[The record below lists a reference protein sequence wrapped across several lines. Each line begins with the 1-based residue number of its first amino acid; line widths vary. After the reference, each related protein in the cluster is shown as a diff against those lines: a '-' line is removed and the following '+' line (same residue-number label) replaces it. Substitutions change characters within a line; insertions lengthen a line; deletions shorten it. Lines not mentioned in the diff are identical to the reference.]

1 MALKTSKSSDI
12 HAEKRL
18 SVELS
23 QIEVVDDTMCEVLRQ
38 KSSLE
43 RLQIAF
49 GLWRSA
55 RKQLF
60 TYIRS
65 LHPDWD
71 EKRINKE
78 VVKRISH
85 GAA

>member
-1 MALKTSKSSDI
+1 MPIKTSKSSDI

>member
-1 MALKTSKSSDI
+1 MAIKSDEFIDSSI
-12 HAEKRL
+12 KIRRSTEFGHL
-18 SVELS
+18 
-23 QIEVVDDTMCEVLRQ
+23 EVVDDVMCEILKQ
-38 KSSLE
+38 KSPLE
-43 RLQIAF
+43 RLKIAF

-60 TYIRS
+60 YYLRS

-71 EKRINKE
+71 EKRINSE
-78 VVKRISH
+78 VIKRISH

>member
-1 MALKTSKSSDI
+1 MPLKTSKSSDI